1 MKRILLVLT
10 ALVAALTASAQ
21 IQFGE
26 KGGYMTIGL
35 ESNNIL
41 YIDDAKVLCVR
52 VYKSADGGDI
62 GIFAVNTD
70 AEFTNMTLRIPGE

>member
-41 YIDDAKVLCVR
+41 YVNDAKL
-52 VYKSADGGDI
+52 G
-62 GIFAVNTD
+62 T
-70 AEFTNMTLRIPGE
+70 T